1 LILETHQVE
10 EYCVPISELRAIE
23 IFTLAIEL
31 GSIRRA
37 AAAQGVSPQAA
48 SQALAALEKR
58 LGVRLLHRT
67 TKSIALTSEGQQFL
81 EAAQPALAALERAVD
96 GVRTAKDDIAGP
108 LRIVAP
114 KYSFLPLLWPLVDEF
129 CRRHPEVQPDVKLD
143 DRIGN
148 WVQDRVDVGFRIG
161 SAPEEGLVAR
171 RLFPMQLIVC
181 AAPAYIAAHGAPNS
195 IEQLNSHRC
204 SVFRHPGTGRI
215 LPWLLKVDGEVI
227 SRDLLP
233 ALSTNDAQLETEAVL
248 SGHVIGLLSGLSA
261 APLIRSGRLVPLLAD
276 HATDHMSVH
285 VYYGSR
291 AAQPSR
297 VRAFVDLTV
306 ERLARSSDYVLDAR
320 ELAVA
325 EAKGRR
331 KTRRR

>member
-1 LILETHQVE
+1 VS
-10 EYCVPISELRAIE
+10 ISELRAIE
-23 IFTLAIEL
+23 IFTKAIEL

-48 SQALAALEKR
+48 SQALAALEER

-67 TKSIALTSEGQQFL
+67 TRSIALTSEGQEFL

-96 GVRTAKDDIAGP
+96 RVRTAKDEIAGP

-129 CRRHPEVQPDVKLD
+129 CRRHPEVQPDLRLD

-148 WVQDRVDVGFRIG
+148 WVKDRVDVGFRIG
-161 SAPEEGLVAR
+161 STPEEGLVAR
-171 RLFPMQLIVC
+171 RLFAIQLIVC
-181 AAPAYIAAHGAPNS
+181 AAPAYIAAHGAPDS
-195 IEQLNSHRC
+195 IDQLTSHRC
-204 SVFRHPGTGRI
+204 SVFRHPGTGRV
-215 LPWLLKVDGEVI
+215 LPWLLKVRGEVI
-227 SRDLLP
+227 SRDMPP

-248 SGHVIGLLSGLSA
+248 SGHVIGLISGLSA
-261 APLIRSGRLVPLLAD
+261 APLIRSGRLVPLLTE
-276 HATDHMSVH
+276 HAADHMSVH

-297 VRAFVDLTV
+297 VRAFIDLTV
-306 ERLARSSDYVLDAR
+306 ERLAGSLDYVLDAR
-320 ELAVA
+320 ELAAA

-331 KTRRR
+331 KKRRR